1 MNEVQNPGSV
11 NEPQT
16 PEVTPQTRDTLLEQ
30 LNFLIDGARSNLM
43 DMKASLAIDGPL
55 LKPEPQYTKEQ
66 VVKMLRSAYD
76 LGATAHEE
84 SMEVQTDS
92 WQGGVAVDVE
102 LEDGG
107 FSYNGSVTIEED
119 TIRDVVNFDTPKMT
133 DEHGSKK
140 SSSHEEH
147 ITVPQLCG
155 IDGPSHGLWY
165 RCHLL

>member
-66 VVKMLRSAYD
+66 VV
-76 LGATAHEE
+76 TAHEE
-84 SMEVQTDS
+84 SMTIQTDS
-92 WQGGVAVDVE
+92 WGSAVEVE
-102 LEDGG
+102 VSVSDGG
-107 FSYNGSVTIEED
+107 FTYDGGVTIEED
-119 TIRDVVNFDTPKMT
+119 TIREVISFDTHKMS
-133 DEHGSKK
+133 DEHIEEILK
-140 SSSHEEH
+140 S
-147 ITVPQLCG
+147 
-155 IDGPSHGLWY
+155 
-165 RCHLL
+165 